1 MTASRIAAP
10 APSVRISWGE
20 LLDKITI
27 LEIKT
32 QRLKSQAALEKTRRQ
47 LAILSDAA
55 KDALRQQPHLISLK
69 EQLKLLNED
78 LWDIEDKIRAKEA
91 AKSFDQDFIELARSV
106 YITNDKRGNLKQQID
121 ALLSS
126 DFAEQKQYTSY
137 SN

>member
-1 MTASRIAAP
+1 MTANRIPAP
-10 APSVRISWGE
+10 APRVQISWGE

-27 LEIKT
+27 LEIKA
-32 QRLKSQAALEKTRRQ
+32 QRLKSQAALEKTQRQ
-47 LAILSDAA
+47 LAILSSAA
-55 KDALRQQPHLISLK
+55 KDALRQQPQLISLK
-69 EQLKLLNED
+69 EQLKSLNEA
-78 LWDIEDKIRAKEA
+78 LWVIEDKIRAKEA